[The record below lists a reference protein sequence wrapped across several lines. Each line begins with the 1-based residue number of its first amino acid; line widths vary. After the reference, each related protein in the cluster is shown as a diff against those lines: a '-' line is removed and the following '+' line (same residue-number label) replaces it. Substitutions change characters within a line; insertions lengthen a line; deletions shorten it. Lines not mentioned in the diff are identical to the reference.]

1 MNARAIIGNF
11 AIASILFTGCSA
23 NHSTKSTTSAKPA
36 GGSEQVEQ
44 VLEFPSSKYPETGAH
59 IKEAIEKGKTDIC
72 TIDRKGAADRRK
84 QSLAN
89 VPTKKGFDRDEF
101 PMAVCLEGGKGAH
114 IKHIDPSDNRGA
126 GSFVG
131 NKLEKFKDGTRV
143 KIVVK

>member
-1 MNARAIIGNF
+1 MKIRTIMSNLAIM
-11 AIASILFTGCSA
+11 SVLLVGCKPTFETSSPKVKEA
-23 NHSTKSTTSAKPA
+23 NS
-36 GGSEQVEQ
+36 SERVEQ

-89 VPTKKGFDRDEF
+89 VPTKKGYDRDEY
-101 PMAVCLEGGKGAH
+101 PLAMCKEGGGGADIRY
-114 IKHIDPSDNRGA
+114 IKPSDNRGA
-126 GSFVG
+126 GSYIG
-131 NKLEKFKDGTRV
+131 NKVEKLPDGAKF

>member
-1 MNARAIIGNF
+1 MNARAIIGSF
-11 AIASILFTGCSA
+11 TIASVLLVGCKPTFETSSPKVKEA
-23 NHSTKSTTSAKPA
+23 N
-36 GGSEQVEQ
+36 GSERVEQ

-89 VPTKKGFDRDEF
+89 VPTKKGYDRDEY
-101 PMAVCLEGGKGAH
+101 PLAMCKEGGGGAD
-114 IKHIDPSDNRGA
+114 IKYIKPSDNRGA
-126 GSFVG
+126 GSYIG
-131 NKLEKFKDGTRV
+131 NKVEKLPDGAKF

>member
-1 MNARAIIGNF
+1 MNARSIIGILG
-11 AIASILFTGCSA
+11 IASVLLVGCKPTLETSSPKVKEA
-23 NHSTKSTTSAKPA
+23 N
-36 GGSEQVEQ
+36 GSERVEQ

-89 VPTKKGFDRDEF
+89 VPTKKGYDRDEF
-101 PMAVCLEGGKGAH
+101 PMAVCAEGGTGAD
-114 IKHIDPSDNRGA
+114 IKYIKPSDNRGA
-126 GSFVG
+126 GSYVG
-131 NKLEKFKDGTRV
+131 NKLEKLPDGTQV